1 MSISVVYLARGKS
14 AEKLSAIQFINSY
27 QKYQSGCDHI
37 LCVVMKGWEKDD
49 MKEYNEFRRKF
60 LNIGAKIF
68 DYDDDGFDWGAY
80 MRVAKEIDTDS
91 ICFLNCYSRILADN
105 WLRNFE
111 NSLNIENVGMSGATG
126 SHRAWKFSMPLFQ
139 WDFSSIVLYPFS
151 ILNRL
156 KMHFL
161 LKDFY
166 PSKFSPHLRSNGFVI
181 KRHNFLKFIKNKNIP
196 KTKLDCYKLES
207 GLTSLSNF
215 IIKNGERLLLVDRNG
230 KTYDIEDWPMSK
242 TYCSFDQDELCIA
255 DNNTDLYMHKNLNKK
270 RKMEYEA
277 WGRKLS

>member
-1 MSISVVYLARGKS
+1 
-14 AEKLSAIQFINSY
+14 
-27 QKYQSGCDHI
+27 
-37 LCVVMKGWEKDD
+37 
-49 MKEYNEFRRKF
+49 
-60 LNIGAKIF
+60 
-68 DYDDDGFDWGAY
+68 
-80 MRVAKEIDTDS
+80 
-91 ICFLNCYSRILADN
+91 
-105 WLRNFE
+105 
-111 NSLNIENVGMSGATG
+111 
-126 SHRAWKFSMPLFQ
+126 
-139 WDFSSIVLYPFS
+139 
-151 ILNRL
+151 
-156 KMHFL
+156 MHFL